1 MKSCLKKSK
10 VLWALNKM
18 QNGFSRF
25 SVGRDSIAG
34 QLATIIKFFFWFR
47 RAKRTRMKFVFFR
60 FVVD

>member
-34 QLATIIKFFFWFR
+34 QLATIIKFFSGLGGL
-47 RAKRTRMKFVFFR
+47 KEHE
-60 FVVD
+60 